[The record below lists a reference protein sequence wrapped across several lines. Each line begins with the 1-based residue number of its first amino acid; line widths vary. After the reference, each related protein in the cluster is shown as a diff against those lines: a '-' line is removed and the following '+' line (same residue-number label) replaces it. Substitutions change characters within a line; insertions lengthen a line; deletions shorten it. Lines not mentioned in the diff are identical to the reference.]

1 MVQSNAAN
9 NMVPSLT
16 GGISTNTIGSG
27 EVSKGYKP
35 ANGINTSG
43 DFSKMSEVE
52 GREQRMP
59 ALLED

>member
-1 MVQSNAAN
+1 
-9 NMVPSLT
+9 MVPSLT